1 MSGKKI
7 SPPFV
12 ILCFVG
18 FVLIAFALLG
28 TLVVGAKV
36 DEADADKSEVSLQL
50 STLLNIIVAGLA
62 FILAGL
68 GFQLAAG
75 PKPAQS
81 FVPGQPPA
89 QPYGQAA
96 QPQYQQQAPPSGR
109 EWGQQP
115 SGQPP
120 AQP

>member
-18 FVLIAFALLG
+18 FAIIAFALFG
-28 TLVVGAKV
+28 TIVVGGKV
-36 DEADADKSEVSLQL
+36 DEPDADKNEVSLQL
-50 STLLNIIVAGLA
+50 STMLNFIVAGLA
-62 FILAGL
+62 FVLAGL

-75 PKPAQS
+75 PKQAQS

-109 EWGQQP
+109 QWGQEP
-115 SGQPP
+115 PRQPP
-120 AQP
+120 AQS

>member
-18 FVLIAFALLG
+18 FLIIAFSLFG
-28 TLVVGAKV
+28 TIVVGAKV
-36 DEADADKSEVSLQL
+36 DEAGEDKSEIALQL
-50 STLLNIIVAGLA
+50 STMLNFIVAGLA
-62 FILAGL
+62 FVLAGV
-68 GFQLAAG
+68 GFQLTAG

-81 FVPGQPPA
+81 PVPGQPPA

-96 QPQYQQQAPPSGR
+96 QPQYQQQAPPSGQQ
-109 EWGQQP
+109 WGQ
-115 SGQPP
+115 QPP